1 MVPEEWSHENEGDMV
16 WWCNPDGETELV
28 KLVDWDPETRGGLK
42 QVTIRRGG
50 LDGEKTVPLREVE
63 KVNVSDVGTEDL
75 EIREGDG
82 VSWENHHLYE
92 RSDVEILDLPY
103 DFQKSSDINSIPCPR
118 EKKWKDI
125 ERGRT
130 YARIDDMPFSDIG
143 MNAFC
148 VPVSE
153 LKKQEAT
160 AEETQEEE
168 TQEEETQESGQEEAA
183 DEEEPKGEN
192 DKAEEKLD
200 QRITVRVSRSEKR
213 EIERRA
219 AAAGKS
225 VSRFMAESS
234 LSGEDVVGATEE
246 ELEEFR
252 LLKDE
257 VSDLFGELR
266 QVGGNVNQIARR
278 LSSGKREPSKAIKR
292 AAEAVEQ
299 ASDEVRDVMSE
310 IPQ

>member
-1 MVPEEWSHENEGDMV
+1 MVPEYWSHENEGDMV
-16 WWCNPDGETELV
+16 WWWNPDGETELV
-28 KLVDWDPETRGGLK
+28 KLVDLDPETRGDLK

-63 KVNVSDVGTEDL
+63 KVYVSDVGTEDL
-75 EIREGDG
+75 EIREGDR
-82 VSWENHHLYE
+82 VSWENHHIYE

-103 DFQKSSDINSIPCPR
+103 DFQKSSDISSNPCPR

-130 YARIDDMPFSDIG
+130 YARIDDMPSFDGG
-143 MNAFC
+143 MRAFC

-252 LLKDE
+252 RIADK
-257 VSDLFGELR
+257 VGDLYQELR
-266 QVGGNVNQIARR
+266 QVGGNVSQIAQRIR
-278 LSSGKREPSKAIKR
+278 SRERITSEAIKR

-299 ASDEVRDVMSE
+299 ASDDVYDVMNE